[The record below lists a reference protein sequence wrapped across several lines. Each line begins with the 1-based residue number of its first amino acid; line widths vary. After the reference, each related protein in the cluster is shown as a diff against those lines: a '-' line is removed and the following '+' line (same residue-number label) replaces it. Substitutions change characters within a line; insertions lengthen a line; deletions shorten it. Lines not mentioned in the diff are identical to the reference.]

1 MKTRERTEESMLRIV
16 REAVNELFPR
26 KPKPPEPDRTIYLD
40 GRLPSP
46 EQLQADIIAG
56 RGGWKSI
63 AFSAAEKAE
72 EERLKAEELK
82 GMTPIPEPDGF
93 WDTEN
98 S

>member
-1 MKTRERTEESMLRIV
+1 MNRTEESLLKLV
-16 REAVNELFPR
+16 RQAVAEMFPR
-26 KPKPPEPDRTIYLD
+26 KTRPPEPDRTIYLD

-56 RGGWKSI
+56 RGGWKSL
-63 AFSAAEKAE
+63 AFSAAEKAAE
-72 EERLKAEELK
+72 AKAKEEELK